1 MNQRITPPKKNNVY
15 LILFMYW
22 LILLIWQNV
31 RSAANRDSIDTIIKA
46 CLIVF
51 LTVYFVMRSKTV
63 KSSVLIVFLVYILL
77 ISVTKLT
84 ASSFQLADAMYYYF
98 PFLMFLVT
106 MGFGGNSTISK
117 DDVVKLFYM
126 LTFTVLYIVIYSWI
140 FQTDKYLHAFSV
152 TNAYGNELTS
162 FLASSHEF
170 GYYLA
175 FGIMGAIL
183 CNDLDA
189 KMNSLRRTYLIF
201 VIVLFSV
208 SLILTFS
215 RTAILAF
222 VSMLL
227 WYVFSSG
234 QRGLK
239 RALLIVV
246 LLIAFAII
254 VIKPLRE
261 YVLQVV
267 FKNNNDAGR
276 DDLAIS
282 GLSIFK
288 SAPLMNR
295 FFGYD
300 MHTVR
305 RYLVNQ
311 YSLSSF
317 HNAYIQTLVCNG
329 ITGVAFQVGC
339 FIYEAIHI
347 ARTMRISPGWRRL
360 SNLFFSFEVALL
372 LSMMFQT
379 NSLFASSIDS
389 YFLTMFGFLL
399 PIYADNAIMTDAFGA
414 PQEVEKVAAVNE
426 NSSKTTEDDTADS

>member
-22 LILLIWQNV
+22 LILLVWQNV

-51 LTVYFVMRSKTV
+51 LTVYFVMRTKTV
-63 KSSVLIVFLVYILL
+63 KSSVLIVFLAYIFI

-152 TNAYGNELTS
+152 SNAYGNELTS

-215 RTAILAF
+215 RTAILVF
-222 VSMLL
+222 LSMLL

-246 LLIAFAII
+246 VILAVIII
-254 VIKPLRE
+254 VVQPIRE
-261 YVLQVV
+261 YVLQIV

-276 DDLAIS
+276 DELATG
-282 GLSIFK
+282 GLEVFQR
-288 SAPLMNR
+288 APLINR
-295 FFGYD
+295 LFGYD
-300 MHTVR
+300 KYTIG
-305 RYLVNQ
+305 RYL
-311 YSLSSF
+311 SREFSHSSF
-317 HNAYIQTLVCNG
+317 HNAYVQTLVCNG
-329 ITGVAFQVGC
+329 IVGVLFVVGC

-372 LSMMFQT
+372 ISMLFQT

-389 YFLTMFGFLL
+389 YFLTLFGFLL
-399 PIYADNAIMTDAFGA
+399 PIYADNAIRQDDYDAFFSEGDLPA
-414 PQEVEKVAAVNE
+414 HEK
-426 NSSKTTEDDTADS
+426 